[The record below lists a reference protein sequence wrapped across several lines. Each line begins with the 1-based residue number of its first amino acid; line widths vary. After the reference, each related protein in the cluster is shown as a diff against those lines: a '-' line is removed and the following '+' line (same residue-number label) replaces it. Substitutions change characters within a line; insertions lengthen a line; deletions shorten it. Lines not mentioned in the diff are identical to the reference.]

1 MRLLVKNIIYIAAL
15 LCFTFV
21 SNAQSVINTS
31 GNSSS
36 TYDFSLGE
44 VVIGGTSSSLGFLQP
59 QVRLEQVE
67 EVYKVKDIDVPCS
80 SAGFAIPIEAGT
92 TISAGING
100 LDFCFE
106 YDANALTPTGTA
118 TVGTV
123 ANGGN
128 PSLTGYFLNITQP
141 GKIYG
146 VVYFTGTAPS
156 NATFSGIGDIIR
168 LNFTLKAGAIPGTK
182 GLIKLCGITESNTN
196 GSTKD
201 IAFTT
206 EAFVHITSDYNL
218 KGTVSYWG
226 QTNKPLRSGTNYIST
241 TAQTADGLC
250 VTTNAAVNTDAT
262 GAFTVNIKD
271 ASQLYINRSIP
282 GTFGSTTNCT
292 NLMTW
297 INGADQN
304 LAMRIATFDAS
315 VTPSVYQIVAADVNL
330 DGRVTAG
337 DVTALNARSA
347 MSICGFNN
355 NGAKESRDW
364 VFIDAKELTA
374 NDQFKISASFPF
386 DDSKGYSKNKV
397 PFVSECLNVP
407 ITDESQ
413 CLSPFTA
420 NYHAVLLGDVNGN
433 WATSNSPNLRT
444 VDDEYIEV
452 DVLSATHNEDE
463 LIIPVNFSYTEPVFA
478 LDFYFETDTTRFE
491 IKEITKTDETNEFA
505 HTWNKYK
512 NIYLLSSYT
521 MKEIDRQGLGYTLN
535 LSSKQLEGF
544 GKASGEKQGFINGKP
559 VSLRFSDVP
568 SEKAPI
574 GNDFFS
580 VFPNPTK
587 DIITIQFPE
596 STTNT
601 TVEIFSALG
610 SNLTRINNFQ
620 ANGKIDLKQYTTG
633 VYTIQVHSDQFYETV
648 KIVKD

>member
-1 MRLLVKNIIYIAAL
+1 MKPVKLILMLTIISLRIQ
-15 LCFTFV
+15 
-21 SNAQSVINTS
+21 AQSVINTS

-44 VVIGGTSSSLGFLQP
+44 VAIGGAGSSLGFLQP
-59 QVRLEQVE
+59 QARLEQVA

-80 SAGFAIPIEAGT
+80 SAGFSIPIEADT
-92 TISAGING
+92 TVSVGING

-106 YDANALTPTGTA
+106 YDANVMTPAGTA
-118 TVGTV
+118 TVGSV
-123 ANGGN
+123 ANGGD
-128 PSLTGYFLNITQP
+128 PSLTGYFLNIGQV

-146 VVYFTGTAPS
+146 VVYFTGTAPA
-156 NATFSGIGDIIR
+156 NATFSGIGDIIK

-182 GLIKLCGITESNTN
+182 GKIKLCGITESNLN
-196 GSTKD
+196 SSTKD
-201 IAFTT
+201 LSFTS
-206 EAFVHITSDYNL
+206 ESFVNITSDYNL
-218 KGTVSYWG
+218 KGTVSFWG

-250 VTTNAAVNTDAT
+250 VTTNTAVNTDAT
-262 GAFTVNIKD
+262 GAFSLNIKD

-282 GTFGSTTNCT
+282 GSFGSTANCT
-292 NLMTW
+292 NVMTW

-304 LAMRIATFDAS
+304 LAMRIATLEAS

-355 NGAKESRDW
+355 NAGKESRDW
-364 VFIDAKELTA
+364 VFIDANDLTN
-374 NDQFKISASFPF
+374 NDQFKISASFPL
-386 DDSKGYSKNKV
+386 DDNKGYSKNKV

-407 ITDESQ
+407 VTDQSQ

-420 NYHAVLLGDVNGN
+420 SYNAVLLGDVNGN
-433 WATSNSPNLRT
+433 WTTSNSPNLRT
-444 VDDEYIEV
+444 EQDEYIEV
-452 DVLSATHNEDE
+452 DVLSATQNGDE
-463 LIIPVNFSYTEPVFA
+463 IAVPVNYSYTEPVYA
-478 LDFYFETDTTRFE
+478 LDFYFETDTSRFQV
-491 IKEITKTDETNEFA
+491 KEIAKTDETNEFA
-505 HTWNKYK
+505 YTWNKYE
-512 NIYLLSSYT
+512 NTYLLSSYT
-521 MKEIDRQGLGYTLN
+521 MKEIGSHGLGYTLK
-535 LSSKQLEGF
+535 LGSKQLEGF

-568 SEKAPI
+568 SEKAPT

-587 DIITIQFPE
+587 DVITIQFPE
-596 STTNT
+596 STTNAV
-601 TVEIFSALG
+601 VEIISALG
-610 SNLTRINNFQ
+610 SHLTRINNFQ
-620 ANGKIDLKQYTTG
+620 ANGKIDLKAYTTG
-633 VYTIQVHSDQFYETV
+633 VYTVQVHSDQFYETV